1 MFAFKIKEER
11 KSNFLFYFTI
21 SLILIFSVIFGYL
34 YFQLYKKYELT
45 KKELKAKELLVSELQ
60 KTLKLQDKKLSQKEK
75 TIDLLKKEF
84 QRADEDGF
92 SEIEDYF
99 YSLEFEKNRCEEK
112 KLLTPKDNLEENSQ
126 IKYQKNSL
134 EHKIVEKKYKIP
146 KLAIIID
153 DVAFRHEVRDIKKI
167 PFKVTPSF
175 FPPSKRH
182 PDTYKFAKDF
192 KYYMIHLPLQAYH
205 FSRVEKETLNVN
217 DSPKKMEYIIQKIR
231 KFFPKAVYINNH
243 TGSRFTSDK
252 KAMEE
257 LFKILKKYG
266 FKFLDSRTS
275 INSKALAVAREFNET
290 IFSRDIF
297 LDNIANEKYIKK
309 QLLKAVKLAKK
320 RGYAIAIGHP
330 RRDTLKA
337 LRDSKNLLKGV
348 DVVYINE
355 L

>member
-1 MFAFKIKEER
+1 MFAFKIKKKK

-21 SLILIFSVIFGYL
+21 SLVLILSAIFGYL

-45 KKELKAKELLVSELQ
+45 QKELKSKELLVNELQ
-60 KTLKLQDKKLSQKEK
+60 RTLKLQDKKLSQKEK
-75 TIDLLKKEF
+75 TIDLLKKES
-84 QRADEDGF
+84 QRVDEDGF
-92 SEIEDYF
+92 SEIEDYL
-99 YSLEFEKNRCEEK
+99 YSLEFEKKRCEEK
-112 KLLTPKDNLEENSQ
+112 KLLVPKDDLKENTQ
-126 IKYQKNSL
+126 TKNQNFSK
-134 EHKIVEKKYKIP
+134 HKIVKKKYKIP

-205 FSRVEKETLNVN
+205 FSRVEKETLNIN

-243 TGSRFTSDK
+243 TGSKFTSDK

-257 LFKILKKYG
+257 LFKILKKYR

-275 INSKALAVAREFNET
+275 INSKALIVAREFNET

-297 LDNIANEKYIKK
+297 LDNIANERYIKK
-309 QLLKAVKLAKK
+309 QLLKAVKLAKR